1 MNKGKWNESEV
12 AKLCECL
19 DKGMEVDEIAKVFEG
34 MRTLS
39 QIKSK
44 MKSKSIVERNV
55 DIDIDEAQE
64 DIEKEEVMEEQLE
77 KVKDV
82 LDEKIAEVKKN
93 NNKNLFRLL
102 LLAAIIVGGL
112 IQTGV
117 IE

>member
-1 MNKGKWNESEV
+1 MNNKVTPPYQVVLVPETY
-12 AKLCECL
+12 C
-19 DKGMEVDEIAKVFEG
+19 IAG
-34 MRTLS
+34 ITIAPGL
-39 QIKSK
+39 
-44 MKSKSIVERNV
+44 KSKSIVERNV
-55 DIDIDEAQE
+55 DIDIDEAKE
-64 DIEKEEVMEEQLE
+64 DKEKEEVMEEHLE